1 MLITTLL
8 FSALWR
14 LARAA
19 QPGAAQPVAAPMREL
34 SWGQLNFLHTTDSHG
49 WLGGHLQEPQY
60 SADWGDYVSF
70 AEHMRRKADEKGVD
84 LIVIDTG
91 DRVEGN
97 GLYDASSPKGLFTYD
112 IFREQTIDVLC
123 SGNHEL
129 YKADAA
135 DREHNT
141 TVPNFKENYIASNL
155 DYLDDNT
162 GVLVPMAQRYRK
174 FRTKNLGLEIVTFGF
189 LFNFDKNANNTVV
202 QRVEDTIREEWFQK
216 VLREEKPDVFV
227 VTGHVGLRMPESR
240 AIFEAIRKQHWFAP
254 ILFFGGHVHVRDA
267 RRFDDKS
274 YGIASGRYME
284 TIGWASV
291 DGIGKRTEDDEVA
304 GVRGSVSFSRRYI
317 DNNLYGLYHH
327 TGLNES
333 TFPTP
338 RGQGVSEMI
347 DRARVSLG
355 LDYKLGCA
363 PRDLW
368 VSRAKYPGEG
378 SMYTW
383 IENEVLPDVVVR
395 QDRKDKPRLIIT
407 NTGALRFDIFKGP
420 FTKDNTYLVF
430 PFTSK
435 FRYIPD
441 VPYQVAKKVLP
452 LINRAGPV
460 FQASLDTQFLNVPE
474 AMASKKYFVATDD
487 EDGSDEGSF
496 FELKGPE
503 SAQRPLGGVEA
514 ETAMSVPT
522 PQLLAGYT
530 TEDDMGTDG
539 DDTERSPIKMYAVPN
554 CVQAE
559 VGFPEED
566 GRPDKVDLVFID
578 FTQPWII
585 PALKFS
591 GGDYSDADV
600 EQWDH
605 ETLTYKVGEWIRK
618 NWDGDC

>member
-8 FSALWR
+8 LSTMWR
-14 LARAA
+14 LTQAA

-34 SWGQLNFLHTTDSHG
+34 TWGQLNFLHTTDSHG

-84 LIVIDTG
+84 LLVIDTG
-91 DRVEGN
+91 DRIEGN

-123 SGNHEL
+123 TGNHEL
-129 YKADAA
+129 YKAAAA
-135 DREHNT
+135 DYEHNT
-141 TVPNFKENYIASNL
+141 TVPNFKKNYVASNL
-155 DYLDDNT
+155 DYFDDNT

-174 FRTKNLGLEIVTFGF
+174 FRTKNQGLEIVAFGF
-189 LFNFDKNANNTVV
+189 LFDFDKNANNTVV
-202 QRVEDTIREEWFQK
+202 QRVEDTIQEEWFQT

-240 AIFEAIRKQHWFAP
+240 AIFEAIRKKHWFTP

-267 RRFDDKS
+267 RRFDDKA

-291 DGIGKRTEDDEVA
+291 DGIEKKAEDGEVA
-304 GVRGSVSFSRRYI
+304 AEAKGSISFSRRYI
-317 DNNLYGLYHH
+317 DHNLYGLYHH

-338 RGQGVSEMI
+338 RGRQASKMI
-347 DRARVSLG
+347 ERARVSLD

-368 VSRAKYPGEG
+368 VNRAKYPGRE

-383 IENEVLPDVVVR
+383 LEEEVLPDVVVR
-395 QDRKDKPRLIIT
+395 KDRKDKPRLIIA
-407 NTGALRFDIFKGP
+407 NTGAMRFDIFKGP
-420 FTKDNTYLVF
+420 FTRDSTYLVF

-435 FRYIPD
+435 FRYVPD
-441 VPYQVAKKVLP
+441 VPYRVAKKVLP
-452 LINRAGPV
+452 LINRAGRV
-460 FQASLDTQFLNVPE
+460 FQASLNTQLLNVPE
-474 AMASKKYFVATDD
+474 AMASKQQYFMDTDD
-487 EDGSDEGSF
+487 DGGYVGLD
-496 FELKGPE
+496 GPD
-503 SAQRPLGGVEA
+503 SAQRPLGGGDDA
-514 ETAMSVPT
+514 EPGVSAKPE
-522 PQLLAGYT
+522 LLEGYT
-530 TEDDMGTDG
+530 TEDDFGTDG

-559 VGFPEED
+559 VGFREED
-566 GRPDKVDLVFID
+566 GSPDKVDLVFID
-578 FTQPWII
+578 FVEPWIMT
-585 PALKFS
+585 ALKLS
-591 GGDYSDADV
+591 GGDYDEADV

-605 ETLTYKVGEWIRK
+605 ETLTYKVGEWIRE
-618 NWDGDC
+618 NWSGDC